1 MMGVDER
8 DRHEQFGKERS
19 MNARW
24 IVPCVLIGVLAAQ
37 YSIANGQTPEERL
50 KVRLTDQWVALVGED
65 SMPEFKLTDSTI
77 VDADAYPIYKA
88 PAIPPAGR
96 SPREFTPIIVNAVVT
111 KRGNVKRAW
120 IVSSGS
126 PYFNKAVLK
135 AVVQWKYHPRISNGV
150 PVDTLVTISI
160 PVR

>member
-1 MMGVDER
+1 
-8 DRHEQFGKERS
+8 
-19 MNARW
+19 MNARSLMLGVFITLL
-24 IVPCVLIGVLAAQ
+24 IVPLGSAVAQ
-37 YSIANGQTPEERL
+37 PAPKERL
-50 KVRLTDQWVALVGED
+50 MVKLTDEWVELMGED
-65 SMPEFKLTDSTI
+65 TMMSYKLTDSTI
-77 VDADAYPIYKA
+77 IDAEPFPVFMAQ
-88 PAIPPAGR
+88 AIPPAGR

-135 AVVQWKYHPRISNGV
+135 AVIQWKYSPRIVGGV
-150 PVDTLVTISI
+150 PQDTLVTISV

>member
-1 MMGVDER
+1 MDA
-8 DRHEQFGKERS
+8 RS
-19 MNARW
+19 MM
-24 IVPCVLIGVLAAQ
+24 PCVFIAFLGVQCATAV
-37 YSIANGQTPEERL
+37 AQTPTERL
-50 KVRLTDQWVALVGED
+50 MVKLTDQWVELMGED
-65 SMPEFKLTDSTI
+65 TMISYKLTDSTI
-77 VDADAYPIYKA
+77 VDADATPIFMA

-135 AVVQWKYHPRISNGV
+135 AVVQWKYQPKIANGI
-150 PVDTLVTISI
+150 PQDTLVTISI